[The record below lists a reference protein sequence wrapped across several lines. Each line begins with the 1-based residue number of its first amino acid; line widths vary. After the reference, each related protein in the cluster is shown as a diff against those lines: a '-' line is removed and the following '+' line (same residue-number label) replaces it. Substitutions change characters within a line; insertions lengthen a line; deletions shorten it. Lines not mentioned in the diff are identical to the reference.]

1 MTRSVTHPS
10 STTSPTRVAIASL
23 VGTSIEWYDF
33 YIYGTAAALVFNTA
47 FFPSFDP
54 AVGTL
59 LAFATFGVGT
69 VCRPLGG
76 FVFGHFG
83 DRIGRKN
90 MLVLSLLLMGIATVL
105 IGVLPTYDAIGVW
118 APILLV
124 ALRALQGFALG
135 GEWGGAVLMAVEH
148 ASDRRRAFLGS
159 WPQVGSSI
167 GLVMG
172 TAVFTLM
179 TWLLPED
186 QFQSWGWRVPFLLS
200 VVLVVVG
207 LVIRRTISE
216 SPEFEAAKADSRPV
230 RMPLVEVVK
239 RNPIDILLGIA
250 TIAGAVVPFYVVT
263 VFVQSYATATIGMAR
278 SDILVGVMIVAVVE
292 AIAVLLAALAAD
304 RVGTRRVG
312 IIGGIATF
320 VVVLPF
326 FAAVD
331 TGSVALT
338 WLAMGAV
345 GVSVGIVYGIVPLFI
360 AELFPAHLRYSGSSA
375 SYAVATG
382 IIGGLSPLIA
392 GVLFSSA
399 ASAWPITVYVA
410 VLALLSAVAFVATPA
425 RGAESRAS
433 VPTA

>member
-375 SYAVATG
+375 SYAVAAG

>member
-375 SYAVATG
+375 SYAVAAG

-392 GVLFSSA
+392 GALFSSA

>member
-186 QFQSWGWRVPFLLS
+186 QFQSWSWRVPFLLS

-375 SYAVATG
+375 SYAVAAG

-392 GVLFSSA
+392 GALFSSA